1 MKNIL
6 SSFTSLV
13 FIVLPLALILSI
25 ILFTD
30 TIIFFVAS
38 VYTIIQDYGFYIFT
52 FLIIVLLPLSFINRI
67 KLGVG
72 YAILIISYYFG
83 VLLWMLSLLVTYNI
97 WGIVALIIGLLIMGI
112 GILPIAIIASIFN
125 GEWIILASLLGNTL
139 LVFGIRY
146 WGSHI
151 INKSKLE
158 IIMKSD
164 NGE

>member
-1 MKNIL
+1 
-6 SSFTSLV
+6 
-13 FIVLPLALILSI
+13 
-25 ILFTD
+25 
-30 TIIFFVAS
+30 
-38 VYTIIQDYGFYIFT
+38 
-52 FLIIVLLPLSFINRI
+52 
-67 KLGVG
+67 
-72 YAILIISYYFG
+72 
-83 VLLWMLSLLVTYNI
+83 MLSLLVTYNI